1 MATLP
6 IQVFCLRKDSYLIFS
21 KGFVKCKYVKESGRH
36 QIFTSESVLC
46 MYLHNSLPPLTF
58 LTKISNFARKLDRK
72 SSFLVKVIYF
82 FINQEPNFQNYN
94 LCMFIYCL
102 LSICILF
109 ILTVFLNLKHFHEN
123 LWIWYAKCCKFSL
136 QCIAKLR

>member
-6 IQVFCLRKDSYLIFS
+6 LQVFCLHKDSYLIFS

-36 QIFTSESVLC
+36 QILHLKVCCVCTCIIHFHLDFSDKNIKLC
-46 MYLHNSLPPLTF
+46 
-58 LTKISNFARKLDRK
+58 KEAKK

-82 FINQEPNFQNYN
+82 FINQEPYFQNYN

-102 LSICILF
+102 FSICILF